1 MCVCTRVHMYMHALV
16 VCVGHVSLCVLH
28 VLHSFSVCVH
38 VLCWVNMSPPTHQL
52 SVLTSCRLVHEL
64 HVCLWQWSTL
74 SLVPKWSEAELSLP
88 HRRVEFTVGH

>member
-1 MCVCTRVHMYMHALV
+1 MYMCVYACAYVHALV

-28 VLHSFSVCVH
+28 VLHTFSVCVH

-52 SVLTSCRLVHEL
+52 SVLTSFRLVHEL

-74 SLVPKWSEAELSLP
+74 SLVPKWSEAELALP
-88 HRRVEFTVGH
+88 HWRVELTVGH